1 MDTDGFMFTT
11 QWHETDED
19 GLVRD
24 YAAQHFSVDLQQA
37 RRFHGEACRGM
48 WVKRE
53 TLRPHV
59 SALRVRRQ
67 GRLLAEEL
75 AAPRDLPEF
84 GQSAPPALGADPRE
98 DAVLRERLGLI
109 LRAGRREAA

>member
-59 SALRVRRQ
+59 SALRVWKW
-67 GRLLAEEL
+67 GRILEEEL
-75 AAPRDLPEF
+75 AVGVSRCDVH
-84 GQSAPPALGADPRE
+84 GVWSCGVCE
-98 DAVLRERLGLI
+98 DR
-109 LRAGRREAA
+109 RREAA